1 MTLFGTDGIRGRYGE
16 SPLNDSSIRKIGLAI
31 SRSFN
36 DNSIKKVYIAHDGR
50 ESCESILRNLIMGI
64 CSDRSYEI
72 IYLDLFPTP
81 ALTYL
86 LSENDLSDAIGIEIT
101 ASHNPYHDN
110 GIKIF
115 DKLGYKIKIDQE
127 VEIENI
133 VYEQIDI
140 KNTTNPNIS
149 SNNLSRNIY
158 IDFISKLIS
167 KHAKTLH
174 KLNIAVD
181 SANGAM
187 SNVIT
192 AVKWPDNI
200 SITMFNNSP
209 NGKNI
214 NQQCG
219 AVYPEYLSS
228 VISKH
233 NKNNDSNYIDFGVCL
248 DGDGDRAL
256 IIDSSGNILDGD
268 DLLYLFA
275 LHSKGNKRI
284 VGTVMTNYGIR
295 DGLEKEG
302 FDFFE
307 TDVGDKNVLES
318 ILNNK
323 AYIGA
328 ESSGHIIHTD
338 TARIPIG
345 DGLVTMIKFI
355 HLLLDAN
362 KSIDEIYPISL
373 KIPSKLINI
382 DSSSQNDFLKKNQLI
397 ISKVEEKLNNDG
409 RIFIRKSGTQSLIRI
424 LIEHKSIHVLND
436 AEKLIKSIK

>member
-1 MTLFGTDGIRGRYGE
+1 MSLFGTDGIRGRYGE
-16 SPLNDSSIRKIGLAI
+16 SPLNDSTIRKIGLAI

-36 DNSIKKVYIAHDGR
+36 DNNIKKVYIAHDGR
-50 ESCESILRNLIMGI
+50 ESCESILRNLTIGI

-81 ALTYL
+81 AMTYL
-86 LSENDLSDAIGIEIT
+86 LSENDLFDAIGIEIT

-115 DKLGYKIKIDQE
+115 DKFGYKIKIDQE
-127 VEIENI
+127 IKIENI

-140 KNTTNPNIS
+140 KNNTKLNIS
-149 SNNLSRNIY
+149 SNNLSRKIY

-167 KHAKTLH
+167 KNAKTLH

-200 SITMFNNSP
+200 SIIMFNNSP

-228 VISKH
+228 VICKN
-233 NKNNDSNYIDFGVCL
+233 NKNDDSNHIDFGVCL

-275 LHSKGNKRI
+275 SHSKGN
-284 VGTVMTNYGIR
+284 TVTR
-295 DGLEKEG
+295 TL
-302 FDFFE
+302 
-307 TDVGDKNVLES
+307 
-318 ILNNK
+318 
-323 AYIGA
+323 A
-328 ESSGHIIHTD
+328 ESLAPFCILATHR
-338 TARIPIG
+338 AR
-345 DGLVTMIKFI
+345 
-355 HLLLDAN
+355 
-362 KSIDEIYPISL
+362 
-373 KIPSKLINI
+373 
-382 DSSSQNDFLKKNQLI
+382 
-397 ISKVEEKLNNDG
+397 
-409 RIFIRKSGTQSLIRI
+409 
-424 LIEHKSIHVLND
+424 
-436 AEKLIKSIK
+436 

>member
-16 SPLNDSSIRKIGLAI
+16 SPLNDSTIRKIGLAI

-36 DNSIKKVYIAHDGR
+36 DNNIKKVYIAHDGR
-50 ESCESILRNLIMGI
+50 ESCESILRNLTIGI

-81 ALTYL
+81 AMTYL
-86 LSENDLSDAIGIEIT
+86 LSENDLFDAIGIEIT

-115 DKLGYKIKIDQE
+115 DKFGYKIKIDQE
-127 VEIENI
+127 IKIENI

-140 KNTTNPNIS
+140 KNNTKLNIS
-149 SNNLSRNIY
+149 SNNLSRKIY

-167 KHAKTLH
+167 KNAKTLH

-200 SITMFNNSP
+200 SIIMFNNSP

-228 VISKH
+228 VICKN
-233 NKNNDSNYIDFGVCL
+233 NKNDDSNHIDFGVCL

-275 LHSKGNKRI
+275 SHSKGNKRV

-355 HLLLDAN
+355 HLLFDAK
-362 KSIDEIYPISL
+362 KSIDEIYPVSL

-382 DSSSQNDFLKKNQLI
+382 DSSSENDFLKKNQLI

-409 RIFIRKSGTQSLIRI
+409 RIFIRKSGTQPLIRI
-424 LIEHKSIHVLND
+424 LIEHKSMHVLND

>member
-50 ESCESILRNLIMGI
+50 ESCESILRNLIIGI

-115 DKLGYKIKIDQE
+115 DKSGYKIKIDQE

-140 KNTTNPNIS
+140 KNNTNPNIS
-149 SNNLSRNIY
+149 LNNLSRNIY
-158 IDFISKLIS
+158 IDFISKLIL
-167 KHAKTLH
+167 KHAETLH

-219 AVYPEYLSS
+219 AVHPEYLSS

-275 LHSKGNKRI
+275 LHSKGNKRV

-318 ILNNK
+318 ILNYK

-338 TARIPIG
+338 IARIPIG

-382 DSSSQNDFLKKNQLI
+382 DSTSQNDFLKKNQLM

>member
-1 MTLFGTDGIRGRYGE
+1 MSLFGTDGIRGRYGE
-16 SPLNDSSIRKIGLAI
+16 SPLNDSTIRKIGLAI

-36 DNSIKKVYIAHDGR
+36 DNNIKKVYIAHDGR
-50 ESCESILRNLIMGI
+50 ESCESILRNLIIGI

-72 IYLDLFPTP
+72 IFLDLFPTP

-133 VYEQIDI
+133 VHGQIHI
-140 KNTTNPNIS
+140 KNNTNPNIP

-158 IDFISKLIS
+158 IDFISKLIL
-167 KHAKTLH
+167 KHAKTSH

-192 AVKWPDNI
+192 AVKWPNNI

-233 NKNNDSNYIDFGVCL
+233 NKNNDSNYIDFGVCF

-256 IIDSSGNILDGD
+256 IIDSSGNVLDGD

-275 LHSKGNKRI
+275 LHSKGNKRV

-338 TARIPIG
+338 IARIPIG

-362 KSIDEIYPISL
+362 KSINEIYPISL

>member
-16 SPLNDSSIRKIGLAI
+16 SPLNDSSVRKIGLAI

-50 ESCESILRNLIMGI
+50 ESCESILRNLIIGI

-72 IYLDLFPTP
+72 IFLDLFPTP

-86 LSENDLSDAIGIEIT
+86 LSENDHSDAIGIEIT

-133 VYEQIDI
+133 VHGQIHI
-140 KNTTNPNIS
+140 KNNTNPNIP

-158 IDFISKLIS
+158 IDFISKLIL
-167 KHAKTLH
+167 KHAKTSH

-192 AVKWPDNI
+192 AVKWPNNI

-233 NKNNDSNYIDFGVCL
+233 NKNNDSNYIDFGVCF

-256 IIDSSGNILDGD
+256 IIDSSGNVLDGD

-275 LHSKGNKRI
+275 LHSKGNKRV

-338 TARIPIG
+338 IARIPIG

-362 KSIDEIYPISL
+362 KSINEIYPISL